1 MNGKSRGG
9 EIDDYAHKVNVMT
22 HWINV
27 TFPSRSGGN
36 LNSELNCGGLK
47 ENGFVKYLFLEM
59 CSYLYCFRICR
70 YHLLKSDSRTI
81 TVVANV
87 FEIEARKAF
96 DSSGWPRIP
105 SPSLVQVTI
114 T

>member
-9 EIDDYAHKVNVMT
+9 VIDNNYAQRVNMMT
-22 HWINV
+22 HWINI

-59 CSYLYCFRICR
+59 CSYLNCFCMCR
-70 YHLLKSDSRTI
+70 YHLLKRLTD
-81 TVVANV
+81 NN
-87 FEIEARKAF
+87 
-96 DSSGWPRIP
+96 SGCQC
-105 SPSLVQVTI
+105 VGD
-114 T
+114 